1 MIRILIADDHFV
13 VRHGLERIL
22 RKEFPSA
29 LIEDVADGEDMVKR
43 VMEAEWDLVISDLSM
58 PGRNGLD
65 ALRQIK
71 EHYPRLPILILS
83 VHPEEHY
90 AIRVLKAGASGYL
103 SKEMAPEELI
113 NAVHRVLMGR
123 KYITPTI
130 AERLTERMSGDD
142 EQLPHEQLSDR
153 EFEVLKHLAA
163 GKSLTDIGIMLS
175 ISPTTVGTYRSR
187 ILAKMNMKTN
197 ADLTRYAVTN
207 NLL

>member
-113 NAVHRVLMGR
+113 NAVHRVLLGR

-130 AERLTERMSGDD
+130 AEKLTERMSGDD
-142 EQLPHEQLSDR
+142 DQLPHEQLSDR
-153 EFEVLKHLAA
+153 EFEVLKYLAA
-163 GKSLTDIGIMLS
+163 GKSLTDIGVMLS

-197 ADLTRYAVTN
+197 ADLTRYAVAH